1 MQYSSLHF
9 TSLNLNSGVPCRAGL
24 SELSFDPREE
34 IRKVALKVLFD
45 TLRNHGDHFSLSL
58 WERVFESVLF
68 RIFDYVRHDVDPPS
82 EHSADNEEVDQESW
96 LYETCSLALQLVV
109 DLFVNFYK
117 TVNPLLKKVLMLF
130 VSLIKRPHQSL
141 AGAGI
146 ASLVRLMRDVGHQ
159 FSDEQWDEVVSCIK
173 EAADATS
180 PDFSF
185 VTSEDLTQDVV
196 SNEDETSDNTNDAL
210 RSSRN
215 RQLHAAVADAKSK
228 ASIQIF
234 VIQVSGYLLSASL
247 VIYAYISAL

>member
-1 MQYSSLHF
+1 M
-9 TSLNLNSGVPCRAGL
+9 
-24 SELSFDPREE
+24 
-34 IRKVALKVLFD
+34 
-45 TLRNHGDHFSLSL
+45 
-58 WERVFESVLF
+58 
-68 RIFDYVRHDVDPPS
+68 RHDDVDPPG
-82 EHSADNEEVDQESW
+82 EHSADNGEVDQESW

-196 SNEDETSDNTNDAL
+196 SNEDETSENTNDAL
-210 RSSRN
+210 RRRN

-234 VIQVSGYLLSASL
+234 VIQVSRYLSASL
-247 VIYAYISAL
+247 VIKHGYTHIYNQPYEYMCSFICRR

>member
-1 MQYSSLHF
+1 MSCGFYF
-9 TSLNLNSGVPCRAGL
+9 LNQHSHHLDIFGFLSRAGL
-24 SELSFDPREE
+24 SELSFDPRAE

-68 RIFDYVRHDVDPPS
+68 RIFDYVRQDVDPS
-82 EHSADNEEVDQESW
+82 EDDSTDQRGYNGEVDQESW

-146 ASLVRLMRDVGHQ
+146 AALVRLMRDVGHQ
-159 FSDEQWDEVVSCIK
+159 FSDEQWLEVVSCIK
-173 EAADATS
+173 EAADATA
-180 PDFSF
+180 PDFSY
-185 VTSEDLTQDVV
+185 VTSEELMEDV
-196 SNEDETSDNTNDAL
+196 SNEDETNDNSNDAM
-210 RSSRN
+210 RRTN
-215 RQLHAAVADAKSK
+215 RQLQAVVADAKSK

-234 VIQVSGYLLSASL
+234 VIQVSQVSVSL
-247 VIYAYISAL
+247 VMKHG